1 MISSERTAEIFKAM
15 LLHYD
20 TNNTYDYF
28 KYNGRLKAQPKDVP
42 RQFHRI
48 AERLDN
54 PANVENFFVANISD
68 MYTSHTGLQSNI
80 NLYTN
85 KDCYECLKHWENFN
99 SNFNKHF
106 IGYAKNK
113 TRLKFLIEPALN
125 GLPPIV
131 FDTIQR
137 KIPVDIISNL
147 LYNFKTLEDKW
158 KTNDPLIQDLLSFS
172 KHHMFVLEKKQK
184 MSRNLSEIVS
194 NLDK

>member
-1 MISSERTAEIFKAM
+1 MISSERTAEIFRAM

-28 KYNGRLKAQPKDVP
+28 KYNGRLKTQPKDVP

-48 AERLDN
+48 AERLDT
-54 PANVENFFVANISD
+54 PANVENFFAANISD
-68 MYTSHTGLQSNI
+68 MYTSHAGLQSNI
-80 NLYTN
+80 NLYTS
-85 KDCYECLKHWENFN
+85 KDCYECVKHWETFN
-99 SNFNKHF
+99 ESFNKSFTH
-106 IGYAKNK
+106 YVKSK

-125 GLPPIV
+125 DLPPIV

-172 KHHMFVLEKKQK
+172 KRHMIVLEKKQK
-184 MSRNLSEIVS
+184 ISRNLSEIVS